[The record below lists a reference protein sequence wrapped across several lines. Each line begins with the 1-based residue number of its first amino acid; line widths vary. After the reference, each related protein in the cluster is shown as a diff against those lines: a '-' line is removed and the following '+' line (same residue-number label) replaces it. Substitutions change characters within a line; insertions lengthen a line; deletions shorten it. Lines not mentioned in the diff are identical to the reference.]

1 MRDLLLI
8 FFAFLLQPVPWL
20 MPGDLTVPL
29 AIWVVAFVL
38 SVATLIW
45 LVRQALRVLRRG
57 P

>member
-8 FFAFLLQPVPWL
+8 LFAFLLQPVPWL
-20 MPGDLTVPL
+20 MPGNLTVPL
-29 AIWVVAFVL
+29 AIWVVAFAL

-45 LVRQALRVLRRG
+45 LVRQAIRVIRRG